1 MNDFNLHQKEASI
14 VLVGSFNPAIFH
26 PEWLSKHG
34 LIPDDDLDMANVE
47 FVNHDLSKFS
57 LAWLSFEVIRNKLVA
72 STIDPSKFEPLRD
85 LIISVFD
92 ILDHT
97 PIKNMGMNLNV
108 DYAIEKEE
116 VWHKIGDILAP
127 KEVWKKTLPEGR
139 IGLTR
144 ISVQT
149 ERNDDLKG
157 LINVTLS
164 PIEMKNYGVRVN
176 INNHINIEEDEQGLT
191 PSNILSEYWDNTIE
205 NSLEIANKT
214 IQGAIES

>member
-1 MNDFNLHQKEASI
+1 M
-14 VLVGSFNPAIFH
+14 
-26 PEWLSKHG
+26 
-34 LIPDDDLDMANVE
+34 IPDDDLDMANVE